1 MKKIMLL
8 LLVVVILSGC
18 SIKDIS
24 KTDFKNIKTM
34 VLSKKIS
41 NFNTISKGYKYY
53 APRGIIVENSN
64 EYNDTLRRNK
74 MKYYLFVDVVSY
86 YKKIKFT
93 YEKKENIYFSENIG
107 RNGYL
112 YITKIK
118 GKYFIEMMY
127 NYSKVESYVEKENMS
142 LAINDISVILAS
154 IKFNDLLL
162 KKMYEEGGL
171 NSKEEVF
178 NILSPKEEENNIL
191 KAIEEYD
198 EYEKT
203 TKPVDNDVITTTT
216 TTQGVQ

>member
-8 LLVVVILSGC
+8 LLLVVILSGC

-24 KTDFKNIKTM
+24 KTDYKSIKAM
-34 VLSKKIS
+34 VLSKKIK

-53 APRGIIVENSN
+53 APRGIIIENSN
-64 EYNDTLRRNK
+64 EYNDTLRRNR
-74 MKYYLFVDVVSY
+74 MKYYLFVDIVSY
-86 YKKIKFT
+86 YKKIKFE
-93 YEKKENIYFSENIG
+93 YVEKDKIYHSEKIG
-107 RNGYL
+107 NNGYL

-127 NYSKVESYVEKENMS
+127 NYSKVESYVEEENLD

-178 NILSPKEEENNIL
+178 NILSPKEEEDNL
-191 KAIEEYD
+191 LEAIEEYD
-198 EYEKT
+198 KYEKT

-216 TTQGVQ
+216 QSVQ

>member
-8 LLVVVILSGC
+8 LLLVVILSGC

-24 KTDFKNIKTM
+24 KTDYKSIKAM
-34 VLSKKIS
+34 VLSKKIK

-53 APRGIIVENSN
+53 APRGIVIENSD

-74 MKYYLFVDVVSY
+74 MKYYLFVDIVSY
-86 YKKIKFT
+86 YKKIKFE
-93 YEKKENIYFSENIG
+93 YKVQDKIYHSEKIG
-107 RNGYL
+107 NNGYL

-127 NYSKVESYVEKENMS
+127 NYSKVESYVEEENLD

-191 KAIEEYD
+191 ESIEEYD
-198 EYEKT
+198 KYEKT
-203 TKPVDNDVITTTT
+203 TKPIDNDVIITTTT
-216 TTQGVQ
+216 TQSVQ

>member
-18 SIKDIS
+18 SVKDIS
-24 KTDFKNIKTM
+24 KADFKDIKTM
-34 VLSKKIS
+34 ILSKKIK

-53 APRGIIVENSN
+53 APRGVIVESSN

-74 MKYYLFVDVVSY
+74 IKYYLFVDIVSY

-93 YEKKENIYFSENIG
+93 YKKKENIYFSQKIG
-107 RNGYL
+107 KNGYL
-112 YITKIK
+112 YITKIS
-118 GKYFIEMMY
+118 GKYFIEMVY
-127 NYSKVESYVEKENMS
+127 NYSKVESYVEKKDLD
-142 LAINDISVILAS
+142 LAVNDISVILAS

-178 NILSPKEEENNIL
+178 NILRPKEEEKNIL
-191 KAIEEYD
+191 EAIEENNKYT
-198 EYEKT
+198 T

-216 TTQGVQ
+216 AQGIQ